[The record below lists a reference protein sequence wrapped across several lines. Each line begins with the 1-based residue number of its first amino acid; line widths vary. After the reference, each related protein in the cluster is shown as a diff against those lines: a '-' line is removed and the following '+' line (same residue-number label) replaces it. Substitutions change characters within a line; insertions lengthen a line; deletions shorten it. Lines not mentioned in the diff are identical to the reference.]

1 MKSKLAILF
10 PGIGYHKDKPLLY
23 YAGKL
28 ARTAGYEVM
37 SVAYHDIEK
46 KLEDPEVMKKGVK
59 KAYAQVEEQLSG
71 VNLADYDDILFIGK
85 SIGTIVLA
93 KYASDHDIKAKQIW
107 YTPLTATF
115 TYAQENIIA
124 FIGDEDP
131 CSDYEDIKKLADK
144 KKVALY
150 TYPGCNHSLESGD
163 VLHDIK
169 VLASVMDKTEEYIN
183 ETYSEVATDE
193 RVASIESMEKIYDTA
208 LDLLNGAKENP
219 AALRAYQPEIRKLA
233 EYYESPLWKEDFE
246 ADEDGMLPKD
256 LKRGVLSED
265 GIYNLL
271 DWNSDIMK
279 GAPI

>member
-1 MKSKLAILF
+1 MQNKLAVIF
-10 PGIGYHKDKPLLY
+10 PGIGYTKDKPLLY

-28 ARTAGYEVM
+28 AKAAGYNVI
-37 SVAYHDIEK
+37 SVEYHDIQKIQGDTE
-46 KLEDPEVMKKGVK
+46 LMKKEIK
-59 KAYAQVEEQLSG
+59 KAYAQAEEQLGTISLTG
-71 VNLADYDDILFIGK
+71 YDDILFIGK
-85 SIGTIVLA
+85 SIGCVLLA
-93 KYASDHDIKAKQIW
+93 KYAADHDINAKQIW
-107 YTPLTATF
+107 YTPLEATF
-115 TYAQENIIA
+115 TYAKENIPA
-124 FIGDEDP
+124 FIGDNDP
-131 CSDYEDIKKLADK
+131 WSEYEKIKKSADR
-144 KKVALY
+144 KKVVLY

-193 RVASIESMEKIYDTA
+193 RVARIESMEKIYDTA

-219 AALRAYQPEIRKLA
+219 AALRAYQHEIRKLA

-279 GAPI
+279 GGPI